1 MINLHIKEKSFSE
14 RVIFK
19 DMRLLINKGDF
30 IMITG
35 PSGAGKSTL
44 LNIIGLLDNDYI
56 GSYYLNKTK
65 ISKKK
70 LMSYL
75 DLRGKF
81 FGYVFQDSLINEK
94 QSIARN
100 MLSPI
105 DIMCVNKYKNNLLNE
120 LNQVGLSHI
129 NPERSASDLSGGEKQ
144 RLAIARAMIKKPCIL
159 LADEPT
165 ANLDRE
171 NKILVINILTNFV
184 NNGGTVIMISHDTNL
199 INNKMRVIDITC
211 EY

>member
-19 DMRLLINKGDF
+19 DMRFLINKGDF
-30 IMITG
+30 VMITG
-35 PSGAGKSTL
+35 PSGVGKSTL

-56 GSYYLNKTK
+56 GDYYLNKTK
-65 ISKKK
+65 IHEKD
-70 LMSYL
+70 LISYL
-75 DLRGKF
+75 KLRGQF

-94 QSIARN
+94 QSIKRN

-105 DIMCVNKYKNNLLNE
+105 DIMSVNKYKVNVVNE
-120 LNQVGLSHI
+120 LNKVGLSHI
-129 NPERSASDLSGGEKQ
+129 NPEHSASDLSGGEKQ

-171 NKILVINILTNFV
+171 NKILVINILTSFV

-199 INNKMRVIDITC
+199 INNKMRVIDISC
-211 EY
+211 KY

>member
-1 MINLHIKEKSFSE
+1 
-14 RVIFK
+14 
-19 DMRLLINKGDF
+19 MRFLINKGDF
-30 IMITG
+30 VMITG
-35 PSGAGKSTL
+35 PSGVGKSTL

-56 GSYYLNKTK
+56 GDYYLNKTK
-65 ISKKK
+65 IHEKD
-70 LMSYL
+70 LISYL
-75 DLRGKF
+75 KLRGQF

-94 QSIARN
+94 QSIKRN

-105 DIMCVNKYKNNLLNE
+105 DIMSVNKYKVNVVNE
-120 LNQVGLSHI
+120 LNKVGLSHI
-129 NPERSASDLSGGEKQ
+129 NPEHSASDLSGGEKQ

-171 NKILVINILTNFV
+171 NKILVINILTSFV

-199 INNKMRVIDITC
+199 INNKMRVIDISC
-211 EY
+211 KY